1 MPTRNWLMLTR
12 STTQYG
18 NAKVIRKRDQLATKN
33 LKFPEEQFREFAEA
47 ITVFWK
53 SLPEGLSYSGMG
65 KEPKWFGKAYEKVK
79 CDKRKTRA

>member
-1 MPTRNWLMLTR
+1 MKTSIINGSEVSRLSVAIQPARHEELEV
-12 STTQYG
+12 S
-18 NAKVIRKRDQLATKN
+18 
-33 LKFPEEQFREFAEA
+33 EEQFREFAEA

-79 CDKRKTRA
+79 CDKEKRERKAEE